1 MATPQRHTMVLLRLW
16 PTMAALTRVL
26 RSTRI
31 FAQAWSWIIKDFAV
45 ICSPLHF
52 ALRVSPGSHI
62 DADEHIFFEL
72 SNRPTLF
79 PNRFFQALMIAISF
93 AMDFAQE

>member
-1 MATPQRHTMVLLRLW
+1 MVLLCLW
-16 PTMAALTRVL
+16 PATAALTRVL

-52 ALRVSPGSHI
+52 ALQASPGSHI
-62 DADEHIFFEL
+62 DAGEQIFFEL

-79 PNRFFQALMIAISF
+79 PSRFFQAAFSKPLFPSAN
-93 AMDFAQE
+93 DRDQLCD